1 MQVWQRFLRLLTSAR
16 IITTSMFSQFRS
28 RAISDN
34 SVDKDIAEEATDS
47 PGTAVD
53 PFESLRKIKSRGPA
67 PVHLWD
73 PPFCGDMDMVITR
86 DGTWIHEG
94 QPIRR
99 PAMVKLFASVLKLED
114 DGDYYLVTPVEKV
127 RIQVQDCPFV
137 ALEMEAEGEGRQQN
151 LIFTTNAG
159 EIVMAGAEHSIRID
173 VNPETAEPHPVV
185 HVRSG
190 LNALINRAVFYRLVD
205 LMEPRETQS
214 CQLVTGIYSGGEF
227 FTFDSLAD

>member
-1 MQVWQRFLRLLTSAR
+1 M
-16 IITTSMFSQFRS
+16 
-28 RAISDN
+28 ISDN
-34 SVDKDIAEEATDS
+34 RVDKDIAGEAADS
-47 PGTAVD
+47 AGRAVD
-53 PFESLRKIKSRGPA
+53 PFELLRKIKSRGPA

-73 PPFCGDMDMVITR
+73 PPFCGDMDMVIAR

-137 ALEMEAEGEGRQQN
+137 ALEMEVAGEGRQQK

-205 LMEPRETQS
+205 LMGPRETQS
-214 CQLVTGIYSGGEF
+214 GQLVTGIYSGGEF

>member
-1 MQVWQRFLRLLTSAR
+1 M
-16 IITTSMFSQFRS
+16 
-28 RAISDN
+28 ISDN
-34 SVDKDIAEEATDS
+34 RVDKDIAGEAADS
-47 PGTAVD
+47 AGRAVD
-53 PFESLRKIKSRGPA
+53 PFELLRKIKSRGPA

-73 PPFCGDMDMVITR
+73 PPFCGDMDMVIAR

-137 ALEMEAEGEGRQQN
+137 ALEMEVAGEGRQQN

>member
-1 MQVWQRFLRLLTSAR
+1 
-16 IITTSMFSQFRS
+16 MFSQIRS

-34 SVDKDIAEEATDS
+34 SVDKDIAGEATDS

-73 PPFCGDMDMVITR
+73 PPFCGDMDMVIAR
-86 DGTWIHEG
+86 DGTWVHEG

-137 ALEMEAEGEGRQQN
+137 ALEMEVEGEGEGRQQN
-151 LIFTTNAG
+151 LTFTTNAG
-159 EIVMAGAEHSIRID
+159 EVVTAGAEHPIRIG

-205 LMEPRETQS
+205 LMEPRKTQS
-214 CQLVTGIYSGGEF
+214 GQLLTGIYSDGEF
-227 FTFDSLAD
+227 FTFDALAD